1 MVLLLQHYLLRLEIS
16 QDWFGPEKD
25 PGAEGAVVE
34 EPDDVFEVFLL
45 KTDYFRHVVI
55 YFFYFFYH
63 RLILSFSIY
72 FYFFLLVM
80 GEGVFL

>member
-25 PGAEGAVVE
+25 PEAEGAVVE

-45 KTDYFRHVVI
+45 KTAYFRHVVI
-55 YFFYFFYH
+55 CFFYFFYFLYH
-63 RLILSFSIY
+63 PLILSFSIY
-72 FYFFLLVM
+72 FYFF
-80 GEGVFL
+80 